1 MGLVQAIPTLVANIP
16 KIIEAIVDAFMAFQW
31 LNLGKQLIDGVA
43 NGVKK
48 AGESMATAAK
58 NTFSKF
64 KSKLAGVEVASE
76 LKNIGKH
83 IIDGIVS
90 GIKSSLSN
98 IANVAGKIKDTL
110 LSKLKGLFKIASP
123 SKLMKEEVGAYIGEG
138 IAVGT
143 EESGQMAVD
152 AAETVA
158 NGIIDAFAGTETAVD
173 TPERT
178 ARRSGTFWKES

>member
-1 MGLVQAIPTLVANIP
+1 
-16 KIIEAIVDAFMAFQW
+16 
-31 LNLGKQLIDGVA
+31 
-43 NGVKK
+43 
-48 AGESMATAAK
+48 MATAAK

-83 IIDGIVS
+83 IIDGIVG
-90 GIKSSLSN
+90 GIKNSLSK
-98 IANVAGKIKDTL
+98 IANIAGKIKDTL

-138 IAVGT
+138 IAVGI

-152 AAETVA
+152 AAEDVA
-158 NGIIDAFAGTETAVD
+158 DKIAVTLTAETDSLQSKPCRLRRIIRACENGGRQGAIPTGE
-173 TPERT
+173 PQ
-178 ARRSGTFWKES
+178 G